1 MRVRLKR
8 KLSESINGV
17 DLSGAREG
25 DTLDLSPRDALLL
38 IAEGWATPVYDARR
52 RSEHH
57 RVHDRTK
64 KKRRN

>member
-38 IAEGWATPVYDARR
+38 IAEGWAIPVYDTRR
-52 RSEHH
+52 RS
-57 RVHDRTK
+57 DRHKAQDRPRK
-64 KKRRN
+64 KKRN

>member
-25 DTLDLSPRDALLL
+25 DTLDLSPRAALLL
-38 IAEGWATPVYDARR
+38 IAEGWASPVYDPRR
-52 RSEHH
+52 RSD
-57 RVHDRTK
+57 RDKVHDRP
-64 KKRRN
+64 KKRKKN